1 MMRGRTADEFAAI
14 RARMEELRRDRVR
27 LLGMNDE
34 DGRRRWPCPAAR
46 TLRDSVRFR
55 PANKIGTRSRSPVL
69 SLLQACLEAG
79 TDDRGDRCPDCR
91 VQHLCASEARWQVR
105 LATSSCTGG

>member
-1 MMRGRTADEFAAI
+1 MMRGRTADKFAAI
-14 RARMEELRRDRVR
+14 RARMEELGRERVR
-27 LLGMNDE
+27 LSDLNDE

-69 SLLQACLEAG
+69 SLLQLASKLGPMTAG
-79 TDDRGDRCPDCR
+79 TGAPIVGCNI
-91 VQHLCASEARWQVR
+91 SARAR
-105 LATSSCTGG
+105 RSG